1 MAAREAV
8 SMNSRISAT
17 AAFVL
22 GIWAWGAPFLS
33 LALALPLATICAVWL
48 PDQQRRALL
57 CTCVFALLLGTSRAG
72 VDQLTWLHP
81 ESLKPDS
88 KLTASGTVLESPRTW
103 GKSQVFFFEVESVD
117 GVPLPE
123 HPIILV
129 RWAKGDDTA
138 EVGDR
143 WKLSGLYSLGE
154 TAMYP
159 GGFSQRRWLWSQRA
173 HGVLMVGRH
182 DRVSYVSPPV
192 DWSLRDLTSRLRL
205 AMQERLQSVRDPEAR
220 ALVAGVVFGDTQA
233 LPKEIAERFRRTGTS
248 HLLAASGMN
257 VALLIG
263 IFAYIARSFGLGPWR
278 LAPALIPL
286 VITYAFLAGCAPSI
300 TRAATAG
307 CVGLLAGW
315 LGRQSGAWNCLC
327 LSVWVLLLWEPRQ
340 LYDLGFGLSVAAV
353 IGLLA
358 GPKLP
363 KRFPPWSQNILLTIS
378 ATLLTLPFMWTS
390 FHEISKTFLP
400 ANMILGPL
408 VEALFPL
415 GLLLTLLPVTPLAWL
430 IEGLAKVCLLLV
442 KLLSAL
448 SDPYLLAHPGAL
460 PLALLAVAVTLWLT
474 ERAGKWR
481 WSALPLA
488 MAAISIAQAMGGAP
502 LVEDGEVCVRQIGQN
517 QPVYWIS
524 SRTEELLVISEPWQ
538 ETRARSALVGMG
550 CLRPIQL
557 KVLSKNEPFD
567 LRWGAFQWGKVYPHL
582 PKGFPYTEVR
592 SSGCTYTVK
601 TWRPEHED

>member
-1 MAAREAV
+1 M
-8 SMNSRISAT
+8 
-17 AAFVL
+17 L
-22 GIWAWGAPFLS
+22 GIWGWSAPTPRIAIVLT
-33 LALALPLATICAVWL
+33 LATASAVWL
-48 PDQQRRALL
+48 PAQQRRALL
-57 CTCVFALLLGTSRAG
+57 CACSTALLFGVCRAAI
-72 VDQLTWLHP
+72 DQLTWVHP
-81 ESLKPDS
+81 ESLSPNQ
-88 KLTASGTVLESPRTW
+88 KLTVSGTVLESPRIW
-103 GKSQVFFFEVESVD
+103 GKSQVFFFEIESVE
-117 GVPLPE
+117 GVTLSE
-123 HPIILV
+123 RPIILV
-129 RWAKGDDTA
+129 RWAKGEDSA
-138 EVGDR
+138 ETGDR
-143 WKLSGLYSLGE
+143 WKLSGRYTLGE
-154 TAMYP
+154 TASYP
-159 GGFSQRRWLWSQRA
+159 GGFSQREWLWTQRA
-173 HGVLMVGRH
+173 HGVLQVGSF

-192 DWSLRDLTSRLRL
+192 DWSIRDLSSRLRL
-205 AMQERLQSVRDPEAR
+205 AMQERLQSVRDPQAR

-233 LPKEIAERFRRTGTS
+233 LPKEIAEMFRRTGTS

-263 IFAYIARSFGLGPWR
+263 IFAYIAHAVGIGPWR
-278 LAPALIPL
+278 FAPALIPL

-327 LSVWVLLLWEPRQ
+327 LSVWILLMWEPRQ

-353 IGLLA
+353 VGLLA

-363 KRFPPWSQNILLTIS
+363 KKFPPWSQNVLLTLS
-378 ATLLTLPFMWTS
+378 ATLLTLPFMWTT

-415 GLLLTLLPVTPLAWL
+415 GLLLTVIPLPPLAWL
-430 IEGLAKVCLLLV
+430 IECLAKVCLLLV

-448 SDPYLLAHPGAL
+448 SEPYRLAHPGPAPLVLLALAIALWLAERAGKLRWTAL
-460 PLALLAVAVTLWLT
+460 PLAV
-474 ERAGKWR
+474 
-481 WSALPLA
+481 S
-488 MAAISIAQAMGGAP
+488 AISLAQMLGGVA
-502 LVEDGEVCVRQIGQN
+502 LVEVGEVCVRQIGLK

-538 ETRARSALVGMG
+538 ESRARSTLVALG
-550 CLRPIQL
+550 CLRPVQL
-557 KVLSKNEPFD
+557 KVLSKSEPFE
-567 LRWGAFQWGKVYPHL
+567 LRWGAFRWGKVYPLL
-582 PKGFPYTEVR
+582 PKDVPYLEVR